1 MAFLSHSRR
10 HLVALAVFAALGAGA
25 PAFSAKSENMTPQA
39 EQSIP
44 TAQVLYDV
52 MLAEIAV
59 ARGRLD
65 VAVPIYLRLLRT
77 TRDARVAQRA
87 TEVALFARRMDAA
100 RAAARVWAELDPQS
114 QDARRVLSGALAGA
128 TMSIDQIEA
137 RLVETLA
144 DAGARLP
151 GALLGLNRVLGGVSD
166 KKVAQEL
173 VDRVTEPYLDYAEA
187 HFARAHAA
195 YAAQDEVN
203 SLAELDEA
211 LIRRPDWSQAV
222 LLKAQ
227 ILQGKDPKSA
237 IDALERFLAAHPGS
251 ADVQRGYG
259 RALIGAKRYAE
270 ARKAFEAVLREE
282 PDDQTA
288 RYTVAMLA
296 LEMKDFGVAK
306 RQLLTLKGDGYADTD
321 ALAIGLGQVA
331 EGEGRG
337 RAAIRYYDE
346 VSESP
351 RREQAQMQIARVLAA
366 KGDLKGASRRLR
378 SLGDTPETRANY
390 FLVESQLLRDAGRL
404 SDALITVDKGL
415 LLTPDDPDLLYE
427 SAMLAERMGRL
438 EAMEGRLRKL
448 IALNSDYAHAYNA
461 LGYSLADRGERLE
474 EAETLIRKAV
484 ELKPDDPFIMDS
496 LGWVRFRRGALD
508 DARDILSKAYSLR
521 ADPEIAAHLGEV
533 LWTAGDVDA
542 ARQTW
547 EDAARDNPENALLTS
562 TMRRFG
568 L

>member
-1 MAFLSHSRR
+1 MAFFSHFRR
-10 HLVALAVFAALGAGA
+10 HLVVLAVFAALGAGT
-25 PAFSAKSENMTPQA
+25 PAFSAKGEEVTA
-39 EQSIP
+39 EAVQGVP

-77 TRDARVAQRA
+77 TRDVGVAQRA
-87 TEVALFARRMDAA
+87 TEVALFARRLDAA
-100 RAAARVWAELDPQS
+100 QAAARVWAQLDPQS
-114 QDARRVLSGALAGA
+114 QDAQRVLSGTLAGA
-128 TMSIDQIEA
+128 TLSIDQIET

-144 DAGARLP
+144 GAGARLP

-166 KKVAQEL
+166 KNAAQEL

-195 YAAQDEVN
+195 YAARDEVI
-203 SLAELDEA
+203 SLSELDEA

-227 ILQGKDPKSA
+227 ILQGKDPQSA
-237 IDALERFLAAHPGS
+237 INALESFLAAHPGS

-259 RALIGAKRYAE
+259 RALIGAKRYPE
-270 ARKAFEAVLREE
+270 ARTAFEAVLRED
-282 PDDQTA
+282 PSDQTA
-288 RYTVAMLA
+288 RYTVAMIA

-306 RQLLTLKGDGYADTD
+306 RQLLTLKGDGYRDTD

-331 EGEGRG
+331 EGEGRH

-351 RREQAQMQIARVLAA
+351 RREQAQIQVARVLAA
-366 KGDLKGASRRLR
+366 RGDLKGASKRLR
-378 SLGDTPETRANY
+378 VLGNTPETRANY

-404 SDALITVDKGL
+404 RDALVTVDKGL
-415 LLTPDDPDLLYE
+415 LLMPDDPDLLYE

-448 IALNSDYAHAYNA
+448 IALNADYAHAYNA

-474 EAETLIRKAV
+474 EAEALVRKAV

-508 DARDILSKAYSLR
+508 EARDILSKAYALR
-521 ADPEIAAHLGEV
+521 PDPEIAAHLGEV
-533 LWTAGDVDA
+533 LWKTGDADA

-547 EDAARDNPENALLTS
+547 RDAAREHPDNALLTS
-562 TMRRFG
+562 TMQRFG

>member
-1 MAFLSHSRR
+1 MAVFSHSRR
-10 HLVALAVFAALGAGA
+10 HLAALAVFAVLGMGS
-25 PAFSAKSENMTPQA
+25 PAFSAEGGNVTAQA
-39 EQSIP
+39 AQDVP
-44 TAQVLYDV
+44 TAQILYDV

-77 TRDARVAQRA
+77 TNDARVAQRA

-100 RAAARVWAELDPQS
+100 QAAARVWAQLDPRS
-114 QDARRVLSGALAGA
+114 RDAQRVLSGTLAGA
-128 TMSIDQIEA
+128 TLSLDQIEA
-137 RLVETLA
+137 RLDESLA
-144 DAGARLP
+144 DAGARVP
-151 GALLGLNRVLGGVSD
+151 GALLGLNRVLGGVAD
-166 KKVAQEL
+166 KAAAQRL
-173 VDRVTEPYLDYAEA
+173 VNRVTEPYLEYAEA

-195 YAAQDEVN
+195 YTARDEVG
-203 SLAELDEA
+203 SLAALDEA
-211 LIRRPDWSQAV
+211 LIRRPDWSQAI

-227 ILQGKDPKSA
+227 ILQEKDPRSA
-237 IDALERFLAAHPGS
+237 LHALESFLAAHPGS

-270 ARKAFEAVLREE
+270 ARTAFEAVLSEE
-282 PDDQTA
+282 PGDQTA
-288 RYTVAMLA
+288 RYTVAMIA
-296 LEMKDFGVAK
+296 LEMKDFGAAK
-306 RQLLTLKGDGYADTD
+306 RHLLTLKGDGYHDTD
-321 ALAIGLGQVA
+321 AIAIGLGQVA
-331 EGEGRG
+331 EGEGRS

-351 RREQAQMQIARVLAA
+351 RREQAQMQIARVMAA
-366 KGDLKGASRRLR
+366 QGNLKGASMRLR
-378 SLGDTPETRANY
+378 ALGDTPESRANY
-390 FLVESQLLRDAGRL
+390 LLVESQLLRDAGRL
-404 SDALITVDKGL
+404 KDALVTVDKGL

-438 EAMEGRLRKL
+438 EVMEGRLRKL
-448 IALNSDYAHAYNA
+448 IALNPDYAHAYNA
-461 LGYSLADRGERLE
+461 LGYSMADRGDRLE

-508 DARDILSKAYSLR
+508 EARDILSKAYALR
-521 ADPEIAAHLGEV
+521 PDPEIAAHLGEV
-533 LWTAGDVDA
+533 LWKSGDAKA

-547 EDAARDNPENALLTS
+547 REAADEDADNALLKA